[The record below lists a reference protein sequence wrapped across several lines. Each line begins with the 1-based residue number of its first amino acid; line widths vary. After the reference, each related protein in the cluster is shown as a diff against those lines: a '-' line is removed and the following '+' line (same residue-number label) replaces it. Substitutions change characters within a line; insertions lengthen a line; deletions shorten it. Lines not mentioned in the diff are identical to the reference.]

1 MKRRKQLIIYL
12 FLLLLATIS
21 MYLLRKTSLRE
32 IQVRDYADIQ
42 KEGVLRMITEYSPS
56 GYYISGDTIKGF
68 QYELSQAIAEI
79 SGLEVEMRLE
89 MNLSESF
96 RALVN
101 NECDI
106 LAQNIPATSEM
117 KEHYLFIDPIVL
129 SKQVLV
135 QRTSEANNGV
145 EPLRKHL
152 NLIKK
157 TIYIPQNSPALLR
170 IKHLELEI
178 GDSVYVVEENV
189 YSSEQL
195 IIMVAKGK
203 IDYAVCDYQVAAT
216 LKNKLPEIDIE
227 TDISFTQL
235 QAWAVRKNA
244 PVLADSLNHWFS
256 QMRKK
261 GLFNEIYKRYYGDS
275 H

>member
-1 MKRRKQLIIYL
+1 MKWRKQLLIYL

-21 MYLLRKTSLRE
+21 MFLLRKTSMRE
-32 IQVRDYADIQ
+32 VQVRDYADIQ
-42 KEGVLRMITEYSPS
+42 REGILRMITEYNPS

-68 QYELSQAIAEI
+68 QYELSQAISEI

-135 QRTSEANNGV
+135 QRTSEANNNV
-145 EPLRKHL
+145 EPLRNQL
-152 NLIKK
+152 DLIKK
-157 TIYIPQNSPALLR
+157 TIYTPQNSPALLR

-178 GDSVYVVEENV
+178 GDSVYVVEENT

-195 IIMVAKGK
+195 IIMVAKGE

-261 GLFNEIYKRYYGDS
+261 GLFNEIYKRYYDDS